1 MGWMIRSLQRAGT
14 VPSDARI
21 LIERSPDFGDLSVVA
36 LANRPERF
44 IVLNELAYRR
54 MALSGLLA
62 NRPAPLEAT
71 AEEGV
76 RGTICGQDFALP
88 ACRDS
93 VVQAD
98 VTLVVLS
105 TPGRVESFA
114 RTFDA
119 TSWSIGRYHVFDMRE
134 RRPATATRA
143 GAVSPGSTERS
154 TSDLVNATP

>member
-1 MGWMIRSLQRAGT
+1 MIRSLQRAGT

-21 LIERSPDFGDLSVVA
+21 LIERAPDFGDLSVVA

-62 NRPAPLEAT
+62 NRPAPMETT

-76 RGTICGQDFALP
+76 RGTICGQDFAVP

-93 VVQAD
+93 IVDAD
-98 VTLVVLS
+98 VTLVILS

-114 RTFDA
+114 GTFGA
-119 TSWSIGRYHVFDMRE
+119 RSWNIGRYHVFDMRD
-134 RRPATATRA
+134 RHPAILASRPGPAPPA
-143 GAVSPGSTERS
+143 STEGS
-154 TSDLVNATP
+154 ATGLVDATP